1 MATSGGLDD
10 HQKKLFL
17 ETLRETANVTA
28 GAERAGIPRYQ
39 VYRMRK
45 RDKAFREA
53 WDNAIQAAV
62 DDLEA
67 ALRRRALE
75 GVEHPVFY
83 GGKEC
88 GRVRTY
94 NDALGMFI
102 LKGRRPEVFNART
115 RGAGKEAEASPIG
128 NARELVMARLAR
140 FRRSQSANEDR
151 KPTKIDRKD
160 GE

>member
-1 MATSGGLDD
+1 MATSGGLDN

-17 ETLRETANVTA
+17 DTIRETANVTA

-39 VYRMRK
+39 VYRARK
-45 RDKAFREA
+45 QDKAFREA

-102 LKGRRPEVFNART
+102 LRGRRPEVFST
-115 RGAGKEAEASPIG
+115 RAAGTGKEAEANPTG

-140 FRRSQSANEDR
+140 FRRSR
-151 KPTKIDRKD
+151 KPKEDAKPAVDGPKD